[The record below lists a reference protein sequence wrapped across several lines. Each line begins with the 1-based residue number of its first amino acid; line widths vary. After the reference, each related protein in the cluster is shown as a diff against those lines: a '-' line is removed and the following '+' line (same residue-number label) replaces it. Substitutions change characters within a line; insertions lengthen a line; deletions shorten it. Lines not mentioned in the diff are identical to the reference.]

1 MKIGFIGASGNMA
14 SAIISGI
21 LKSGYESEKNLNLFD
36 ISTDKLK
43 SYKDAVLCESAADVV
58 KMSDYIFL
66 AVKPQIL
73 FSVISEIKN
82 EITDKK
88 VLVSIAAG
96 ISIDS
101 IKQAVGFDCKVV
113 RVMPN
118 TPLMLSEG
126 ASGVAFLP
134 PVEKSE
140 FEYVLGAFKTA
151 GIAVAVD
158 EDKINAVT
166 AVSGSGPAYVFK
178 FAKAVVD
185 GAAELGLDEDVASAL
200 MFQTLI
206 GAATM
211 LKDSGKT
218 PQELIDMVTSP
229 KGTTLAALESFDA
242 DNFDEIVKKAVK
254 ACHDRAVE
262 LGKKE

>member
-1 MKIGFIGASGNMA
+1 MKIGFIGAAGNMA

-21 LKSGYESEKNLNLFD
+21 LKSSYESESNLNLFD
-36 ISTDKLK
+36 ISVDKLQNYK
-43 SYKDAVLCESAADVV
+43 SANICASVADVV
-58 KMSDYIFL
+58 KCSDYIFL
-66 AVKPQIL
+66 AVKPQII
-73 FSVISEIKN
+73 FSVINEIKD

-96 ISIDS
+96 ISIDA

-126 ASGVAFLP
+126 ASGVAYLP
-134 PVEKSE
+134 PVEKDE
-140 FEYVLGAFKTA
+140 FEYVLGVFKTA

-178 FAKAVVD
+178 FAKAIVE
-185 GAAELGLDEDVASAL
+185 GAAELGLDQSVASKL

-211 LKDSGKT
+211 LKDSGKS

-229 KGTTLAALESFDA
+229 KGTTLAALESFDT